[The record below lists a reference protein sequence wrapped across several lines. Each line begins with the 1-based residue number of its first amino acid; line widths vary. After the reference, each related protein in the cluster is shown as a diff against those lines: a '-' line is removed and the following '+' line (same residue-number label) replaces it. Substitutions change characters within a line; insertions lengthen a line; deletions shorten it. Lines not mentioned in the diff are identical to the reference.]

1 MPSVPG
7 GVAPPIGTLPPPNGI
22 TPELPPTVQPPIAT
36 LPPGGVN
43 PEPPDLPSID
53 GSDVTSGL
61 GPDGLVP
68 LTPAR
73 KFVQEPQWN
82 LWTDSRFTDTS
93 DRRSGLD
100 LDGNSAYVTIGADRR
115 MNDDF
120 AMGLMTIFERTRSDG
135 FSGDWKIRSDGISF
149 GPYAAYRLTPEW
161 SVDASFSFG
170 QLKND
175 NTLAVLSER
184 FDSQRYALGLNTTGQ
199 YVVDKVILTPKLSMN
214 YSYFRNE
221 EHDMKGNVAG
231 TPVRL
236 GIESQNYDYG
246 VAEATLEITR
256 GFQTDG
262 GKQWY
267 PYAEVG
273 LINEFE
279 RPNDGRIITGDL
291 SEEKTSPWSGSL
303 RTGLQAL
310 VKPDV
315 FIDTSVGYLSFGQ
328 NGLDVWEGRIMLSI
342 AF

>member
-1 MPSVPG
+1 
-7 GVAPPIGTLPPPNGI
+7 LP
-22 TPELPPTVQPPIAT
+22 A
-36 LPPGGVN
+36 
-43 PEPPDLPSID
+43 ID
-53 GSDVTSGL
+53 GSDAVDAP

-73 KFVQEPQWN
+73 KFAQEPLWN
-82 LWTDSRFTDTS
+82 LWADSRYTDIS

-100 LDGNSAYVTIGADRR
+100 LDGNSGYVTIGADRR
-115 MNDDF
+115 MDDNF

-149 GPYAAYRLTPEW
+149 GPYAAYRLTPQW
-161 SVDASFSFG
+161 SVDASFSVG
-170 QLKND
+170 QLSND
-175 NTLAVLSER
+175 NNLSVLSER
-184 FDSQRYALGLNTTGQ
+184 FDSQRYALGLNATGQ
-199 YVVDKVILTPKLSMN
+199 YLVDKVILTPKISLN

-231 TPVRL
+231 IPVRI

-246 VAEATLEITR
+246 VAETTLQITR

-262 GKQWY
+262 GKHWY

-273 LINEFE
+273 LSNEFE
-279 RPNDGRIITGDL
+279 RPNDGKIITGDL

-310 VKPDV
+310 VSPDV

-328 NGLDVWEGRIMLSI
+328 NGLDVWEGRIMLSV